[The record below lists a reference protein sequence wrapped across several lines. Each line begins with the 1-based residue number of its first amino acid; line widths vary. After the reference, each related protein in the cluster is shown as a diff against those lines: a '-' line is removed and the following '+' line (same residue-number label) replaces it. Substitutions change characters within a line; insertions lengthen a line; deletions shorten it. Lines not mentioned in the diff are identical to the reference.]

1 MTNFDKYLSNQPLA
15 EYNIYSSIRS
25 KHGFQSDVDA
35 RLHTEYE
42 GEMYMRNRSALLR
55 RILLAGILL
64 CLILA
69 GFCVYLRT
77 TRNMTVERNA
87 NYVADA
93 AAQTAKRIDDE
104 VHRIMHEAH
113 ERARASLE
121 ERRDQLDTMADF
133 YRLLKQM
140 TQLGLIRDMPVTD
153 RGTPR
158 LLLT

>member
-15 EYNIYSSIRS
+15 EHNIYSSIRS

-64 CLILA
+64 GLILA

-93 AAQTAKRIDDE
+93 AAQTAKRIDDLLVGAE
-104 VHRIMHEAH
+104 NSINAI
-113 ERARASLE
+113 ARMYPRFSS
-121 ERRDQLDTMADF
+121 DF
-133 YRLLKQM
+133 LQSCCS
-140 TQLGLIRDMPVTD
+140 P
-153 RGTPR
+153 PHN
-158 LLLT
+158 